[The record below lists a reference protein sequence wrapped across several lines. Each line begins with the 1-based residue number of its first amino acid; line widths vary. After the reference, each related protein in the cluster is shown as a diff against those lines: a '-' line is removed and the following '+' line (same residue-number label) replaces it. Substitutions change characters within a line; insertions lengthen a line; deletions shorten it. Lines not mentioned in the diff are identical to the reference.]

1 MGSREKRPKETA
13 QQPETELGNDDS
25 SQAKTVSTIDKPYS
39 SFRAGNIK
47 TCLHNWRHLTKDR
60 NIIDIVTGV
69 KLEFTEKPVQKQAPC
84 QIFNGKESALV
95 QTEVTKLLDKGVL
108 VGSSHEPDEFI
119 SNIFLRK
126 KRDGTYRMILNL
138 KELNKFIVYQ
148 HFKMDS
154 LHAATELMTPGCF
167 MASIDL
173 KDAYYTVPIHPD
185 FQKYLKFKFNGKL
198 YQYTCLPNGL
208 SSAPRLF
215 TKLMKPVYAT
225 LREQGHTNLG
235 YIDDSLLLG
244 DTVTECASS
253 VRATKDLV
261 EHVGFTP
268 HLEKSIFAPTQ
279 IIVFLGFTLNSITM
293 TVTPTHDKVMKT
305 RQCCLA
311 LLAKQPPTIQDLAEV
326 IGVLVANF
334 PGVEFGPLHYRNL
347 EKDKV
352 QALTASKG
360 SYQGLVQLSKKS
372 LKELQWWIDN
382 IATSHKCITHVKS
395 SVTIQSD
402 ASTVAWG
409 AALSGQSTGGRWS
422 TPEQQQH
429 INVLELKA
437 ALFGL
442 QAFCSEMTGVHVKLE
457 LDNTT
462 AIAYINHMGGS
473 KSEKLNQLAYD
484 LWDWCRMHNIWV
496 TAAHIPGVQNVIAD
510 RRSRRFK
517 DEHEWQLNKP
527 AFQQILHNYPDLKVD
542 LFASRLNYQLD
553 IYASW
558 EPDPLC
564 TYVDAF
570 TIDWGKLNFYAFP
583 PFSLVQR
590 CIKKIQIDQA
600 TGILVAPL
608 WPTQTWFTPLLQ
620 LLHSPPWVLNQHPD
634 KILSHPHYKAHPIPK
649 LRLIVCPVSGNPSHT
664 SNNRQ
669 KLPKLSWLHGEPAQ
683 KSNTI
688 PTSTSG
694 WTFVIKDR
702 LIHINQE

>member
-1 MGSREKRPKETA
+1 M
-13 QQPETELGNDDS
+13 
-25 SQAKTVSTIDKPYS
+25 
-39 SFRAGNIK
+39 
-47 TCLHNWRHLTKDR
+47 HNWRHLTKDR

-148 HFKMDS
+148 HFKMDN

-215 TKLMKPVYAT
+215 TKLMKPVYAI

-235 YIDDSLLLG
+235 YIDDSLVLG

-326 IGVLVANF
+326 IGILVANF

-382 IATSHKCITHVKS
+382 IATSHKCITHVKP

-402 ASTVAWG
+402 ASTVGWG

-473 KSEKLNQLAYD
+473 KSEELNQLAYD

-664 SNNRQ
+664 SSYRQ

-702 LIHINQE
+702 LIHINQD